1 MWIVHTLIRCAE
13 MTLDSSCPP
22 RWPLSQPNNSNQI
35 PIKEH
40 LAKYLAACGKT
51 VKITQSEEKSEKLL
65 LPIGAEGTG
74 QLNMMWYTTNL
85 GIEKR
90 HLIKFKNSE

>member
-1 MWIVHTLIRCAE
+1 M
-13 MTLDSSCPP
+13 
-22 RWPLSQPNNSNQI
+22 
-35 PIKEH
+35 
-40 LAKYLAACGKT
+40 
-51 VKITQSEEKSEKLL
+51 KITQSEEKSEKLL